1 MSRPL
6 DDFSS
11 PPFPRPT
18 VATTDDE
25 MDALDRLFP
34 GESSAAG
41 STAGGILKSPLRETG
56 SAADHAEASHAPA
69 PWQWRLRFARPQ
81 KRSLWIA
88 AILAVIVAQAGV
100 ITYVIR
106 RSSAGAG
113 PAGPGRLVVET
124 NPPGAAVRIDGINR
138 GVTPLTLTLPSGE
151 YLTEVSLGSSR
162 REFRIPITDGL
173 TVSRHVE
180 LATGIPAVA
189 TSGGTGSLD
198 LRSRPTGATVT
209 VDGQPR
215 GRTPLVIEQLAP
227 GPHRVVLKH
236 GSAEIQETLTVAT
249 GAPLQF
255 TAAFPEGGGPKSGWL
270 SVRSPVQ
277 LSIIENGAVVGT
289 TSSPRTMLP
298 AGRHSLEFVNEQLG
312 YRSTRTVDIG
322 EGKVVSVV
330 PELPNISV
338 NVNAL
343 PWAEVWMGERK
354 LGDTPMGSLMLPLGV
369 HELVFKHPSLGERR
383 EKVTVAAGG
392 PIRVSVDM
400 RK

>member
-6 DDFSS
+6 DDLSS
-11 PPFPRPT
+11 PPPRT
-18 VATTDDE
+18 VATTEDE

-34 GESSAAG
+34 GEGAAVSSATG
-41 STAGGILKSPLRETG
+41 VLKTPLRETE
-56 SAADHAEASHAPA
+56 APARTVEASPESLPSH
-69 PWQWRLRFARPQ
+69 WRLRFARPP
-81 KRSLWIA
+81 KRALWIA
-88 AILAVIVAQAGV
+88 AILAVIVAQAGL

-106 RSSAGAG
+106 RSSAV
-113 PAGPGRLVVET
+113 PSGPGRLVVET
-124 NPPGAAVRIDGINR
+124 NPSGAAVRIDGVNR

-162 REFRIPITDGL
+162 REFRIPITDGA

-180 LATGIPAVA
+180 LMTGAPAVA

-209 VDGQPR
+209 VDGQLR
-215 GRTPLVIEQLAP
+215 GRTPVVIEQLAP
-227 GPHRVVLKH
+227 GQHRVLLKH
-236 GSAEIQETLTVAT
+236 GNAEIQETLTVT
-249 GAPLQF
+249 PGAPLQF
-255 TAAFPEGGGPKSGWL
+255 TAAFPVEGGPRSGWL

-277 LSIIENGAVVGT
+277 LSIIENGAVIGT
-289 TSSPRTMLP
+289 TSSQRTMLP
-298 AGRHSLEFVNEQLG
+298 VGRHSLEFVNEQLG
-312 YRSTRTVDIG
+312 YRTTRTVDIG

-330 PELPNISV
+330 PELPNVAV
-338 NVNAL
+338 NVNAQ

-354 LGDTPMGSLMLPLGV
+354 LGDTPMGALMLPLGV
-369 HELVFKHPSLGERR
+369 HQLVFKHPSLGERR
-383 EKVTVAAGG
+383 ETVTVGAGG